1 MTLITIIQAPLRD
14 KFYLFL
20 FLEVSVDER
29 SSVNRLER
37 LFHGLSFTS
46 AIMEHSFQVR
56 CTRRIQIIRMWYI
69 YLLGADVP
77 NNVITFI
84 INSIFRYI
92 NRIWIWIG
100 IGIKNRNTCWYQ
112 SIYSFFV
119 KACDQKVHY
128 IHCSCISLKGIL
140 LNVVNVNISKSI
152 TVESKTFIPYI
163 QFFAVERCFH

>member
-1 MTLITIIQAPLRD
+1 MTLIAIIQTPLRD

-20 FLEVSVDER
+20 FLEVSVDEC

-69 YLLGADVP
+69 YLLGPDVP

-92 NRIWIWIG
+92 NRIWISIG
-100 IGIKNRNTCWYQ
+100 IGIQNWNTCWYQ
-112 SIYSFFV
+112 SIYSFFT
-119 KACDQKVHY
+119 KAFDQRVHY
-128 IHCSCISLKGIL
+128 IVDIYVEFKGGI
-140 LNVVNVNISKSI
+140 VG
-152 TVESKTFIPYI
+152 
-163 QFFAVERCFH
+163 CC